1 MYVVLSAH
9 SYRLPLVSFGV
20 ICLLSEKNTKG
31 WVKFDWTCVIRAEH
45 FQPESLVFGSSDRG
59 CIELAVRQVCLK
71 WDPRQGGGGSLDKLA
86 DLCINRK
93 EISWAR
99 RATLEDL
106 HGVDFRKCPA
116 SGLPFAED
124 REIRIRSVRI
134 CTKQD
139 RNTREL

>member
-1 MYVVLSAH
+1 MHVVLSAH

-20 ICLLSEKNTKG
+20 ICLLREKNTKG
-31 WVKFDWTCVIRAEH
+31 WVEFDWTCVIRAEH
-45 FQPESLVFGSSDRG
+45 FQPESWVFESSDRG
-59 CIELAVRQVCLK
+59 CVELAVQQVCLK

-86 DLCINRK
+86 DLRKSRK
-93 EISWAR
+93 EFSWAR
-99 RATLEDL
+99 RATLEDFQW
-106 HGVDFRKCPA
+106 VDIRKCPA